1 MKKRVV
7 FEYSLTSESD
17 KEAIICITADVYI
30 PDYFERNVYGMP
42 MECESETDVIF
53 IDAHF
58 IDSHGNAMSS
68 IAPPDNMPESVLQDW
83 KDIAV
88 ETVLALKNNDD
99 EEEY

>member
-1 MKKRVV
+1 MEKRVV

-17 KEAIICITADVYI
+17 KEAIVCITADVYI
-30 PDYFERNVYGMP
+30 PCYIERDEYGRP
-42 MECESETDVIF
+42 LECESETDVNF

-68 IAPPDNMPESVLQDW
+68 ISPPDDMPESILQEW

-88 ETVLALKNNDD
+88 ETAIALKHYTN
-99 EEEY
+99 EEY